1 MSKAKDADKIATSC
15 VIAAAE
21 PDQLMSFKIM
31 DTHYLVLEQ
40 TKAPPHT
47 PKRNRAWRRKNK
59 FLYRGRDCRHTST
72 FWKPEK
78 RFNLMSGRPFKLKRA
93 MRLGF
98 EYPRISP
105 QQRRLNA
112 QHEYWN
118 SIN

>member
-1 MSKAKDADKIATSC
+1 MPIKSPHHVLSRLLN
-15 VIAAAE
+15 

-40 TKAPPHT
+40 TKAPPHNL
-47 PKRNRAWRRKNK
+47 KRNRAWRRKNK

-78 RFNLMSGRPFKLKRA
+78 NFKLLYQRPIKQKRA
-93 MRLGF
+93 MLLGF
-98 EYPRISP
+98 EYPRISN

>member
-59 FLYRGRDCRHTST
+59 YTHLRRDARHHPSM
-72 FWKPEK
+72 FKPEK
-78 RFNLMSGRPFKLKRA
+78 KFKFMAGRPFKLKRA

-98 EYPRISP
+98 EYPRISN